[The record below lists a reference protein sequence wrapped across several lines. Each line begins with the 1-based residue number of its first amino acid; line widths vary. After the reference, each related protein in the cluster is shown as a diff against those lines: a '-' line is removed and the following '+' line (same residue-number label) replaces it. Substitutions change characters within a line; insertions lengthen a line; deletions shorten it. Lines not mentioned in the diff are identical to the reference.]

1 MIIDGEEVPD
11 INTDFK
17 GGVIW
22 ALRQHNQIV
31 GTHNKIITEM
41 TKLMQI
47 LEARV
52 VALEDKTAGLNKLD

>member
-17 GGVIW
+17 GGIIW

-31 GTHNKIITEM
+31 GTHNRILTEM
-41 TKLMQI
+41 TTLMQV

-52 VALEDKTAGLNKLD
+52 AALEEKTTGLNKLD